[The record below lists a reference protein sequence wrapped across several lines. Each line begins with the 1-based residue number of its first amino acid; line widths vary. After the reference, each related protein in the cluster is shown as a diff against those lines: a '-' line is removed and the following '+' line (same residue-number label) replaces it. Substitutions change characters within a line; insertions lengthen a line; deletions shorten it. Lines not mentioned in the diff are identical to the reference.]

1 MRVLLFACLLMAW
14 TIAKRCGCEAGR
26 IAELKDLL
34 LMAIGLRG
42 VRCALSRSRRLFSDT
57 STRPLEANKP
67 SSDVHLNGWVQKS
80 QRCGSYVFLHLSDG
94 TTANQIQIVVPKDLC
109 RTVPVGSAVS
119 VTGRWQS
126 SSGSQQDFE
135 VLASSCEIM
144 ATDADPRYSS
154 LSPDLLRKNLH
165 LRARSIA
172 FSALLRLR
180 SKLFFKIH
188 EYFINRG
195 YVHIDTPMLTFND
208 CEGAGETFSVA
219 TTSCSKDD
227 DFFSKKDVF
236 LSVSGQL
243 HLEAMVSG
251 LSNVYTISN
260 GLRADKQQSRNH
272 LSEFKML
279 EVEIAF
285 CDNLDQLLN
294 VCEDV
299 LLSSVRYF
307 INDPNILKDFES
319 LSPFSSEDHLAAL
332 RSIADSP
339 PFPRVPYADAL
350 RLLVSKNQKISS
362 SGLSKQNE
370 AFLVSYYNSPV
381 FITHFPSDQKPFY
394 ALRSWD
400 EKLTESFDL
409 LCPFV
414 GELASGSL
422 RETSADKLRSR
433 NPNIEWYTELRERG
447 KPISG
452 GFGMGFDRKLQLLLG
467 IANIKDTVPF
477 PRWFKHCQC

>member
-1 MRVLLFACLLMAW
+1 MPVFKLVAWSVPKTKEFFMRLKQIVTSFDRRCLL
-14 TIAKRCGCEAGR
+14 
-26 IAELKDLL
+26 
-34 LMAIGLRG
+34 G
-42 VRCALSRSRRLFSDT
+42 VNL
-57 STRPLEANKP
+57 
-67 SSDVHLNGWVQKS
+67 
-80 QRCGSYVFLHLSDG
+80 
-94 TTANQIQIVVPKDLC
+94 
-109 RTVPVGSAVS
+109 VPVGSAVS
-119 VTGRWQS
+119 VTGRWQP

-135 VLASSCEIM
+135 VLASSCEIV

-165 LRARSIA
+165 LRARSVA

-219 TTSCSKDD
+219 TTSCSKDS

-251 LSNVYTISN
+251 LSSVYTIST

-285 CDNLDQLLN
+285 CDNLDQLLT

-319 LSPFSSEDHLAAL
+319 LSPFSSVDHLATL

-350 RLLVSKNQKISS
+350 RLLVSKNQKVSP

-370 AFLVSYYNSPV
+370 AFLVIICKLVRHFSYFSTNLFFHFKVNYYNSPV

-394 ALRSWD
+394 TLRSWD

-433 NPNIEWYTELRERG
+433 SPNIEWYTELRERG